1 MDDLTNKICVAF
13 EEENR
18 YDDSYFYA
26 TFFNPEKNGIERFS
40 RIMVGSTAFAGGIYN
55 LPTTNSLEIRQE
67 YEDWLTLNRA
77 YERRFRVEI
86 GKKVIVPNARKHKG
100 IGVVVDIQQSRYD
113 TRSLVATVNFGDYTA
128 YIDAYRLSVFQE
140 FIPEYI

>member
-40 RIMVGSTAFAGGIYN
+40 RIHN
-55 LPTTNSLEIRQE
+55 K
-67 YEDWLTLNRA
+67 
-77 YERRFRVEI
+77 RRP
-86 GKKVIVPNARKHKG
+86 KN
-100 IGVVVDIQQSRYD
+100 
-113 TRSLVATVNFGDYTA
+113 
-128 YIDAYRLSVFQE
+128 
-140 FIPEYI
+140 